1 VDATATL
8 RTLRRSGYSAA
19 VAGGK
24 LKLRG
29 PAKPPEGLEAR
40 LLEHRDELVRLVE
53 EDAIV
58 DELEAFEL
66 AREFFGGESGEEEGA
81 GHPSPSTIGRG
92 EVALEAAG
100 MDRGGHEASREF
112 VH

>member
-1 VDATATL
+1 MDATATL

-29 PAKPPEGLEAR
+29 PAKTPEDLEAGILANRGELIR
-40 LLEHRDELVRLVE
+40 LIE

-81 GHPSPSTIGRG
+81 
-92 EVALEAAG
+92 A
-100 MDRGGHEASREF
+100 
-112 VH
+112 

>member
-1 VDATATL
+1 MGRWVLVRTPATDTL
-8 RTLRRSGYSAA
+8 KALRRGGYTVRAS
-19 VAGGK
+19 GGK

-29 PAKPPEGLEAR
+29 PQKPSEELEAG

-81 GHPSPSTIGRG
+81 
-92 EVALEAAG
+92 A
-100 MDRGGHEASREF
+100 
-112 VH
+112 

>member
-1 VDATATL
+1 MGKPGKAAGSEARDAVTTL
-8 RTLRRSGYSAA
+8 RTLRRSGYTAA
-19 VAGGK
+19 VVDGK

-29 PAKPPEGLEAR
+29 PRKPPEELEAR
-40 LLEHRDELVRLVE
+40 LLEHRGDLIRLIE

-81 GHPSPSTIGRG
+81 
-92 EVALEAAG
+92 A
-100 MDRGGHEASREF
+100 
-112 VH
+112 